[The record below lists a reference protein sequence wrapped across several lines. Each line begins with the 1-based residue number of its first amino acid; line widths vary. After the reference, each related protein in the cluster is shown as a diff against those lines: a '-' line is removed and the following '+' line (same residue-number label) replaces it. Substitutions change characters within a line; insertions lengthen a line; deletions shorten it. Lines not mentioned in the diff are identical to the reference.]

1 MHPEGSQ
8 LGATQGARVG
18 EERAAD
24 VCMASPSAWDDD
36 ENESARRGFKR
47 LSALEAQ
54 ALRDQDPP
62 VSPWRVVA
70 TQVAVGFV
78 VACLAGAV
86 MGSVSVFWSAL
97 YGAGVVVVPAVL
109 MARGMTSRLSS
120 ANAGVSAVSFMLW
133 EFVKIGVSS
142 RWFGLRCC
150 WPCWCASRCI
160 GWRSCGAAESRN
172 RLNVRRVESNSRW
185 QLKVKPPPLAS
196 TSSITWRTC
205 RTRSP
210 RGRSTC
216 RCSTTTPCSS
226 RSCWAS

>member
-8 LGATQGARVG
+8 LGATQGARAG

-24 VCMASPSAWDDD
+24 ACRASPNAWDDD

-70 TQVAVGFV
+70 TQVAVGFI

-133 EFVKIGVSS
+133 EFVKIGVSVVLLMLAP
-142 RWFGLRCC
+142 RIVEPLV
-150 WPCWCASRCI
+150 WPALLLAVLVCI
-160 GWRSCGAAESRN
+160 KVYWVALSWRGQKPKPVE
-172 RLNVRRVESNSRW
+172 RLNS
-185 QLKVKPPPLAS
+185 
-196 TSSITWRTC
+196 
-205 RTRSP
+205 
-210 RGRSTC
+210 
-216 RCSTTTPCSS
+216 
-226 RSCWAS
+226 